1 MTIKDYGSMIMFFG
15 DCIKYA
21 ELHFTGDL
29 GNVLVIYPAA
39 LARGVSK
46 RWIGIDSVRTEF
58 KPDFEKIFAK
68 YRVDRIS
75 MAR

>member
-1 MTIKDYGSMIMFFG
+1 MTIKDYGSTIMFFG

-21 ELHFTGDL
+21 ELHFTGDF
-29 GNVLVIYPAA
+29 GHVLVVYPAA
-39 LARGVSK
+39 LARGNK
-46 RWIGIDSVRTEF
+46 RWNGIDSVRTEF